1 MAHAI
6 AAFYGDPQNLA
17 DILHIFHPAESRL
30 QRIQGRGDTR
40 GRIIHL
46 MRDHTYHFLIRFLL
60 GLEHL
65 LGQRLYQIKLV
76 VKAPVHE

>member
-46 MRDHTYHFLIRFLL
+46 MRDHTYHLLIRLLL

-76 VKAPVHE
+76 VKTPVYE